1 MAVPKTTIWSLDPH
15 TLAKHEILKR
25 YLQCWFPILN
35 TYHGRIIYIDGFCGP
50 GRYSKGESGSPII
63 ALDVAATHRKAL
75 GGEIVFWFIDER
87 EDRIDHLKSELRAIS
102 VPSHFKVHAEFGDF
116 REKLEA
122 LLNRIDGDKQVLA
135 PAFVFIDPFGFARIP
150 FSLVRRLL
158 QKKRCEVLITFM
170 VDSIN
175 RFLEH
180 PDEQIVGHIDELF
193 GAADCISRAL
203 ASPDRINALR
213 DIYQQQLKSVAKFVR
228 YFEMRG
234 ANNRRQYFLFFA
246 GNHPLGHVKMK
257 EAMWRTDATGN
268 FRFSDATNPL
278 QPVLFEMDPTAPL
291 WAILHGRFAGQE
303 VLTDRILEFV
313 NDKTAFLGKHMKA
326 TLKKHLNEGQP
337 SERILVKPIK
347 EDGTKWVRGSFPN
360 RVFVTFPPRRT

>member
-35 TYHGRIIYIDGFCGP
+35 TYHGRIIYVDGFCGP
-50 GRYSKGESGSPII
+50 GRYSKGEIGSPLI

-75 GGEIVFWFIDER
+75 GGELVFWFIDER
-87 EDRIDHLKSELRAIS
+87 EDRIKHLESELQAIS
-102 VPSHFKVHAEFGDF
+102 IPSHFKVHAESGDF
-116 REKLEA
+116 RAKLEA
-122 LLNRIDGDKQVLA
+122 LLNRIDRDKQVLA
-135 PAFVFIDPFGFARIP
+135 PAFVFIDPFGFAGIP

-180 PDEQIVGHIDELF
+180 PDEQIVGHVDELF
-193 GAADCISRAL
+193 GAPDCIGQAL

-213 DIYQQQLKSVAKFVR
+213 DIYQQQLKSVARFVR
-228 YFEMRG
+228 YFEMRD

-257 EAMWRTDATGN
+257 EAMWSIDASGGY
-268 FRFSDATNPL
+268 RFSDATNPL
-278 QPVLFEMDPTAPL
+278 QPVLFEADPTAPL
-291 WAILHGRFAGQE
+291 WAILHKQFAGQE
-303 VLTDRILEFV
+303 VTTDRIGSFV
-313 NDKTAFLGKHMKA
+313 NDETAFLEKHMKA
-326 TLKKHLNEGQP
+326 TLRKHLDQTTP
-337 SERILVKPIK
+337 SERILVRAIK
-347 EDGTKWVRGSFPN
+347 ADGKKWRQGSFPPG
-360 RVFVTFPPRRT
+360 VFVMFPPPCA